1 MNINR
6 IVSTAVLVLIA
17 VAGCASGPTYDE
29 HASTMAPIP
38 SDKGRLYVYRLTS
51 EVNELRPTV
60 RINGEPTD
68 RAIPLRFFYLDLPA
82 GKYEISISKKTDQ
95 ILTVNLE
102 TGGETFVRLDLL
114 NASFFWPFIPVLVDP
129 DKAREELRKTEYS
142 GDRIAT
148 TVSPPML

>member
-1 MNINR
+1 MNINY

-17 VAGCASGPTYDE
+17 IAGCTSEPTFDE
-29 HASTMAPIP
+29 YASTMAPIP
-38 SDKGRLYVYRLTS
+38 SDRGRLYVYRLTS

-68 RAIPLRFFYLDLPA
+68 RAIPLRFFYLDLPP
-82 GKYEISISKKTDQ
+82 GQYEISISKKTDR
-95 ILTVNLE
+95 ILTVDLE
-102 TGGETFVRLDLL
+102 TGGEIFVRLDLL
-114 NASFFWPFIPVLVDP
+114 NAAFFWPFMPVLVDP

-142 GDRIAT
+142 GDQIAT